1 MHVGL
6 GLSSPGIRGLKIPG
20 EMLEPPGDDPNK
32 DDDLG
37 IDPTLPIDDDPGNVD
52 PTLPITDDPGI
63 EEPTLPITDDPGI
76 VDPTLPITDDPGIE
90 EPTLPITDDVPGS
103 GALPNMNGRGPV
115 PNAWPGLAPKVPNV
129 PKGAAKLRG
138 AAASSAA
145 ATTDRMY

>member
-76 VDPTLPITDDPGIE
+76 E
-90 EPTLPITDDVPGS
+90 EPTLPITEDVPGS

-115 PNAWPGLAPKVPNV
+115 PNAWPGLAPNVPNV
-129 PKGAAKLRG
+129 PKGAAKARG